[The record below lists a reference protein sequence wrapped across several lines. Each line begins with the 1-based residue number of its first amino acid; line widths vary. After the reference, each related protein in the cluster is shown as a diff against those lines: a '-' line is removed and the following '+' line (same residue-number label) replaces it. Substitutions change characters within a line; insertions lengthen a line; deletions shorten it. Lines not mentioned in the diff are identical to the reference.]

1 MELSYLPREMRV
13 TLIQRPCSLTGPSLG
28 ICPSPEYPLLISCVK
43 LQVVGTRV
51 LCFRKIL
58 KKGAQRDCMIIAF
71 DIWNPAAWKTAGT
84 VWKLQENCIKSG
96 ETALKRYKKVQL
108 VSTMDLVILIIH
120 V

>member
-1 MELSYLPREMRV
+1 
-13 TLIQRPCSLTGPSLG
+13 
-28 ICPSPEYPLLISCVK
+28 
-43 LQVVGTRV
+43 
-51 LCFRKIL
+51 
-58 KKGAQRDCMIIAF
+58 MIIAF